1 MNTFITFLSSSVY
14 ASARP
19 QPSARSTSPLQ
30 TNGNPDGY
38 YGRRTRGYV
47 FVHLQTIGA
56 SDVLQLGPRIS
67 VAAADVGI
75 GLQTSAAVAGSP
87 LAL

>member
-1 MNTFITFLSSSVY
+1 MLRMNTFISLLSSSVY
-14 ASARP
+14 ESACP
-19 QPSARSTSPLQ
+19 QPSALQ
-30 TNGNPDGY
+30 WALTDGEP
-38 YGRRTRGYV
+38 RGYV

-67 VAAADVGI
+67 VAAAAVGI